1 MTNPLPIEEALL
13 ASCAEHVAKLCVIGK
28 QRASPYVVLQPCNP
42 AAYATDMSRTH
53 VARAVHALNT
63 TLPSYSRIPQHALL
77 WLGSDEPPLA
87 TSAKGNVIRGEA
99 ERRFA
104 ERMVMPSRAEV
115 DEGGEDSISL
125 TVSATRRSVA
135 TDDTPMTAAR
145 GHMMFVCMLGVMLHH
160 FTTPLW
166 QKQPTLA
173 LMAETFMQLK
183 ECNVIAFA
191 DADMLLMN
199 GTMQSQ
205 QVKAWLADDEQF
217 FFIAKESGGGWTRGS
232 AKDAHGRNN
241 LANSQ
246 VSTGLMLAK
255 RDPRTFAM
263 LAKWWCSSEEPCDT
277 SSATEQ
283 RGCYRYDWA
292 HEQRMIDNEFF
303 SESAD
308 ELGKALRRGMRS
320 SDRDSDYNTPW
331 GRHARH
337 FWFKD
342 SDNLAFTTAFARRI
356 AKNAPETCAKATR
369 RRAPET
375 SRSTTAAAPAV
386 QTSATTAR
394 PIFPRKNSKPMKA
407 ATTIA
412 PTGRWNV
419 AKARSGGDCRPWCAG
434 NTKPWR
440 QKCTFSG
447 CTTCDACA
455 KPK

>member
-1 MTNPLPIEEALL
+1 
-13 ASCAEHVAKLCVIGK
+13 
-28 QRASPYVVLQPCNP
+28 
-42 AAYATDMSRTH
+42 MSRS
-53 VARAVHALNT
+53 NT
-63 TLPSYSRIPQHALL
+63 
-77 WLGSDEPPLA
+77 WC
-87 TSAKGNVIRGEA
+87 KV
-99 ERRFA
+99 
-104 ERMVMPSRAEV
+104 
-115 DEGGEDSISL
+115 
-125 TVSATRRSVA
+125 
-135 TDDTPMTAAR
+135 
-145 GHMMFVCMLGVMLHH
+145 
-160 FTTPLW
+160 
-166 QKQPTLA
+166 A

-199 GTMQSQ
+199 RTMKSQ
-205 QVKAWLADDEQF
+205 QVAAWLADDEQF
-217 FFIAKESGGGWTRGS
+217 FFIAKENGGGWKRGS

-277 SSATEQ
+277 SSVTEQ

-320 SDRDSDYNTPW
+320 SNRDSDYNTPW

-342 SDNLAFTTAFARRI
+342 SDNLALTTAHARRI
-356 AKNAPETCAKATR
+356 AKKAPETCAKATP

-386 QTSATTAR
+386 QTSASTAR
-394 PIFPRKNSKPMKA
+394 PITPRKHSKPRKA

-412 PTGRWNV
+412 PTRRHSGNV
-419 AKARSGGDCRPWCAG
+419 AKARSGSDCRSWCAG
-434 NTKPWR
+434 HTKPWR

-455 KPK
+455 KPTTK